1 MNLKVLHTKCDRL
14 ELKTTM
20 CTMDGIEFLMNEE
33 LDHEWGVFK
42 YRIEFLI
49 FRKSY
54 EF

>member
-14 ELKTTM
+14 ELKTRM

-49 FRKSY
+49 FRKRH